1 MRSLAILRSLTAS
14 KAAASRPPLVGNHH
28 RAASAY
34 FSSAVSTHCCN
45 GRTTS
50 LWPMQ
55 RQQQQPQ
62 QPQHHRQRT
71 AFFSTQAVVSSK
83 SVFRQMIKPFL
94 IKCHPDMAKQ
104 QDLSPKAQQL
114 NLRAT
119 QNLNSYVD
127 GVLSMLQGKPA
138 PSSSRVEID
147 FVMAFSQSH
156 KKNAPTTSR
165 RSVELQLPSPSMSS
179 DQLERHVQRQLV
191 KLLRIAG
198 LQVPSSLSTD
208 DVQAEAEERDFAA
221 LQQQGSTGDQDDDF
235 WKDQVSSRQTTM
247 RRKKTPW
254 EKSRDNFTARM
265 DWNKFDS
272 LYQEAVSDM
281 HANLAT
287 RGMIRNNPERRR
299 ALLATILQHVRVT
312 QQVSPLEQL
321 VALRRLLRLLDENF
335 DRLHLEPF
343 GNYWEQLVIVLDGQR
358 SYNTSTSAL
367 NKRRQKKLETG
378 FSFKIHSDNRVT
390 IRIPVD
396 FLEDELVEELDRNV
410 WDFYNWMQQ
419 DTGMERIFQ

>member
-1 MRSLAILRSLTAS
+1 MRSLAILRSLTAAS
-14 KAAASRPPLVGNHH
+14 KTASRPVGN
-28 RAASAY
+28 AADRSH
-34 FSSAVSTHCCN
+34 FLSAVSSHFCN
-45 GRTTS
+45 CRTTS
-50 LWPMQ
+50 PWPMQ
-55 RQQQQPQ
+55 Q
-62 QPQHHRQRT
+62 HRQR
-71 AFFSTQAVVSSK
+71 ALFFSTQAVSSK

-127 GVLSMLQGKPA
+127 GVLSMIQGKPA
-138 PSSSRVEID
+138 PSSSSKGVEID

-165 RSVELQLPSPSMSS
+165 RSVELQLPSPNMSS
-179 DQLERHVQRQLV
+179 DQLERHAQRQLV

-198 LQVPSSLSTD
+198 LQVPTSLSND
-208 DVQAEAEERDFAA
+208 DLEHDEPEEGDFAA
-221 LQQQGSTGDQDDDF
+221 SQSSGDQDDDF
-235 WKDQVSSRQTTM
+235 WKSQVSS
-247 RRKKTPW
+247 RKKTPW
-254 EKSRDNFTARM
+254 EKSRDAYTAKM

-272 LYQEAVSDM
+272 LYQEAVNDM
-281 HANLAT
+281 HANLST
-287 RGMIRNNPERRR
+287 RGLIRNNPQRRR

-312 QQVSPLEQL
+312 QQVTPLEQL
-321 VALRRLLRLLDENF
+321 VALRRLLRLLDEHF

-343 GNYWEQLVIVLDGQR
+343 GNYWEQLVLVLDGQR

-378 FSFKIHSDNRVT
+378 FSFKIHSDNHVT

-396 FLEDELVEELDRNV
+396 FLEEELVEELDRNV

>member
-1 MRSLAILRSLTAS
+1 
-14 KAAASRPPLVGNHH
+14 
-28 RAASAY
+28 
-34 FSSAVSTHCCN
+34 
-45 GRTTS
+45 
-50 LWPMQ
+50 
-55 RQQQQPQ
+55 
-62 QPQHHRQRT
+62 
-71 AFFSTQAVVSSK
+71 
-83 SVFRQMIKPFL
+83 MIKPFL

-127 GVLSMLQGKPA
+127 GVLSMIQGKPA
-138 PSSSRVEID
+138 PPSSKGVEID

-179 DQLERHVQRQLV
+179 DQVERHVQRQLV

-198 LQVPSSLSTD
+198 LQVPPSLSND
-208 DVQAEAEERDFAA
+208 DLEHEAEERD
-221 LQQQGSTGDQDDDF
+221 LQSSGDQDDEF
-235 WKDQVSSRQTTM
+235 WKSQMTTM
-247 RRKKTPW
+247 HRKKTPW
-254 EKSRDNFTARM
+254 QNSRDAFTARM

-272 LYQEAVSDM
+272 LYQEAVNDM

-287 RGMIRNNPERRR
+287 RGMIRNNPQRRR

-312 QQVSPLEQL
+312 QKVSPLEQL
-321 VALRRLLRLLDENF
+321 VALRRLLRLLDQHF

-343 GNYWEQLVIVLDGQR
+343 GNYWEELVIVLDGQR

-378 FSFKIHSDNRVT
+378 FSFKIHSNNRVT

-396 FLEDELVEELDRNV
+396 FLEEELVEELDRNV

-419 DTGMERIFQ
+419 DAGMERIFQ

>member
-1 MRSLAILRSLTAS
+1 MLRSLTAAS
-14 KAAASRPPLVGNHH
+14 KAASRPAGN
-28 RAASAY
+28 AADSSY
-34 FSSAVSTHCCN
+34 YLSAVSAHFYN

-50 LWPMQ
+50 PWPIQ
-55 RQQQQPQ
+55 VQQ
-62 QPQHHRQRT
+62 HRQRSL
-71 AFFSTQAVVSSK
+71 FFSTQAVSSK
-83 SVFRQMIKPFL
+83 TVFRQMIKPFL
-94 IKCHPDMAKQ
+94 VKCHPDMAKQ
-104 QDLSPKAQQL
+104 QDLSPKAQLL

-127 GVLSMLQGKPA
+127 GVLSMIQGKPA
-138 PSSSRVEID
+138 PFSSKGVEID
-147 FVMAFSQSH
+147 FVMALSQSH

-165 RSVELQLPSPSMSS
+165 RSVELQLPSPNMSS
-179 DQLERHVQRQLV
+179 DQLERHAQRQLV

-198 LQVPSSLSTD
+198 LQVPPSLSND
-208 DVQAEAEERDFAA
+208 DVELDEAEERDSAA
-221 LQQQGSTGDQDDDF
+221 LQSSGDRDDDF
-235 WKDQVSSRQTTM
+235 WKSQVSS
-247 RRKKTPW
+247 RKKTPW
-254 EKSRDNFTARM
+254 EKSRDAFTARM

-272 LYQEAVSDM
+272 LYQEAIDDM
-281 HANLAT
+281 HANLST
-287 RGMIRNNPERRR
+287 RGLIRNNPQRRR

-312 QQVSPLEQL
+312 QKVSSLEQL
-321 VALRRLLRLLDENF
+321 VALRRILRLLDEHF

-378 FSFKIHSDNRVT
+378 FSFKIHSDNHVT

-396 FLEDELVEELDRNV
+396 FLEEELVEELDRNV

>member
-14 KAAASRPPLVGNHH
+14 KTATRGGRPVGNT
-28 RAASAY
+28 ADSSY
-34 FSSAVSTHCCN
+34 FLSAVSTHFCN
-45 GRTTS
+45 GTTTS
-50 LWPMQ
+50 PWPTQ
-55 RQQQQPQ
+55 KN
-62 QPQHHRQRT
+62 RQR
-71 AFFSTQAVVSSK
+71 ALFFSTQTVSSK
-83 SVFRQMIKPFL
+83 SAFRQMIKPFL

-104 QDLSPKAQQL
+104 QDLSPKAQRL
-114 NLRAT
+114 NLLAT

-127 GVLSMLQGKPA
+127 GVLNMIQGKPA
-138 PSSSRVEID
+138 PSSSEGVEID
-147 FVMAFSQSH
+147 FVIVFSQSH

-165 RSVELQLPSPSMSS
+165 RSVELQLPSPTMSS
-179 DQLERHVQRQLV
+179 DQLERHAQRQLV

-198 LQVPSSLSTD
+198 LQVPSSLSND
-208 DVQAEAEERDFAA
+208 DLEHAAEERDFAA
-221 LQQQGSTGDQDDDF
+221 LQSSSGDQDDDF
-235 WKDQVSSRQTTM
+235 WKSQMSNRQAT
-247 RRKKTPW
+247 RKTPW
-254 EKSRDNFTARM
+254 EKSRDAFTSRM
-265 DWNKFDS
+265 DLNKFDS
-272 LYQEAVSDM
+272 LYQEAVNDM

-287 RGMIRNNPERRR
+287 RGMIRNNPQRRR

-312 QQVSPLEQL
+312 QKVTPLEQL
-321 VALRRLLRLLDENF
+321 VALRRLLRLLDEHF

-343 GNYWEQLVIVLDGQR
+343 GNYWETLTLVLDGQR

>member
-1 MRSLAILRSLTAS
+1 
-14 KAAASRPPLVGNHH
+14 
-28 RAASAY
+28 
-34 FSSAVSTHCCN
+34 
-45 GRTTS
+45 
-50 LWPMQ
+50 MQ
-55 RQQQQPQ
+55 Q
-62 QPQHHRQRT
+62 HRQR
-71 AFFSTQAVVSSK
+71 ALFFSTQAVSSK

-127 GVLSMLQGKPA
+127 GVLSMIQGKPA
-138 PSSSRVEID
+138 PSSSSKGVEID

-165 RSVELQLPSPSMSS
+165 RSVELQLPSPNMSS
-179 DQLERHVQRQLV
+179 DQLERHAQRQLV

-198 LQVPSSLSTD
+198 LQVPTSLSND
-208 DVQAEAEERDFAA
+208 DLEHDEPEEGDFAA
-221 LQQQGSTGDQDDDF
+221 SQSSGDQDDDF
-235 WKDQVSSRQTTM
+235 WKSQVSS
-247 RRKKTPW
+247 RKKTPW
-254 EKSRDNFTARM
+254 EKSRDAYTAKM

-272 LYQEAVSDM
+272 LYQEAVNDM
-281 HANLAT
+281 HANLST
-287 RGMIRNNPERRR
+287 RGLIRNNPQRRR

-312 QQVSPLEQL
+312 QQVTPLEQL
-321 VALRRLLRLLDENF
+321 VALRRLLRLLDEHF

-343 GNYWEQLVIVLDGQR
+343 GNYWEQLVLVLDGQR

-378 FSFKIHSDNRVT
+378 FSFKIHSDNHVT

-396 FLEDELVEELDRNV
+396 FLEEELVEELDRNV